1 MTSSLGTR
9 RQFLVTGAAL
19 LTAGCASRIAP
30 APELFASDE
39 TVRRLLQ
46 MRIDTQKRGTGA
58 VMAEAAGGALRTY
71 THGHASIDRS
81 LDVGADSFFQIASLT
96 KIFTALLLAEAV
108 SRGEAKLDDPLSKHL
123 PGAAYSRDGRE
134 MTLLDLATHTS
145 GLPLRP
151 PSRVDRSQDDPYS
164 NYSAEELQS
173 DIKAVQ
179 LQSVPGTT
187 FVYSNFGYALLG
199 AALARAGGAS
209 FAALLSGRIL
219 KPLGL
224 RNTTLT
230 PTATQQAKLVQGYG
244 PEFVPMVPWNFGEL
258 APAGGLFSTVSDLSK
273 FLQVWLGE
281 DGRFA
286 AARRI
291 MLAPRRPGG
300 IPDTEMALGWRIR
313 TVDGRRIAWS
323 NGSGGGVRSF
333 LAFDLDRPHGV
344 VGFANMATGLGV
356 DDIGT
361 HLLDPSAP
369 VDDMLPVERIAID
382 LPADDFAKLAGRYE
396 FEPGDEME
404 FALNGAEFHFMQGP
418 VRLRVYAESQT
429 LFFIREDHVTFE
441 FGDFGADGRAGRV
454 ILSQAGETFVYL
466 RKP

>member
-1 MTSSLGTR
+1 
-9 RQFLVTGAAL
+9 
-19 LTAGCASRIAP
+19 
-30 APELFASDE
+30 
-39 TVRRLLQ
+39 
-46 MRIDTQKRGTGA
+46 MRIDVQKRGTGA
-58 VMAEAAGGALRTY
+58 VMAEAAGNDLKIYA
-71 THGHASIDRS
+71 HGHSSLDRS
-81 LDVGADSFFQIASLT
+81 ANVGADSVFQIASLT

-108 SRGEAKLDDPLSKHL
+108 SRDEANLDDPLSKHL
-123 PGAAYSRDGRE
+123 PEAVYARDGRE
-134 MTLLDLATHTS
+134 VTLLDLATHTS

-164 NYSAEELQS
+164 NYSAEEMKA
-173 DIKAVQ
+173 DIKAVE
-179 LQSVPGTT
+179 LLSVPGTE
-187 FVYSNFGYALLG
+187 FVYSNFAHALLG
-199 AALARAGGAS
+199 AALARAGGAAYAS
-209 FAALLSGRIL
+209 LLSNRIL
-219 KPLGL
+219 QPLGL

-230 PTATQQAKLVQGYG
+230 PNAAQQAKLVQGYG

-258 APAGGLFSTVSDLSK
+258 APAGGLFSTAADLSK
-273 FLQVWLGE
+273 FLRVWLGGK
-281 DGRFA
+281 GRFA
-286 AARRI
+286 EARRI

-300 IPDTEMALGWRIR
+300 MPDTEMAVGWRIR
-313 TVDGRRIAWS
+313 TAGGRRIAWS

-369 VDDMLPVERIAID
+369 VDDMLPVERIAIE
-382 LPADDFAKLAGRYE
+382 LPPEELAKLAGRYE

-404 FALNGAEFHFMQGP
+404 FIQNGTEFHFLQGP
-418 VRLRVYAESQT
+418 MRLRVYAESKT

-441 FGDFGADGRAGRV
+441 FGEFAPDGRPGRV
-454 ILSQAGETFVYL
+454 ILSQGGQTFPYL